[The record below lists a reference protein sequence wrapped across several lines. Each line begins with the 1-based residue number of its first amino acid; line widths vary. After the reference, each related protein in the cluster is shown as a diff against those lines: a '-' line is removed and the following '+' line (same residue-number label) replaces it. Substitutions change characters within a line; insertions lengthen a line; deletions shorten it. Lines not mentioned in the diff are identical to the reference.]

1 MILNTEEL
9 HVILFAMKIYKNREL
24 FSIIEAFDIK

>member
-9 HVILFAMKIYKNREL
+9 HVILFAIKNNKNGEL
-24 FSIIEAFDIK
+24 FSIIGAFDIK